1 MPRPARNAIVMN
13 TAVRLIGPPRHPYLS
28 RLKSVC
34 QRHGGSSVE
43 DLGCLVHM
51 PGPDGEGWKLYLEL
65 AADYGRMTGNSD
77 VTRLGKGCRPSDQNR
92 PYMVRAINKYASPR
106 RLDFGWC
113 N

>member
-51 PGPDGEGWKLYLEL
+51 PGPDGESWKLYLEL
-65 AADYGRMTGNSD
+65 AADYGRMTGNTERCYESD
-77 VTRLGKGCRPSDQNR
+77 SE
-92 PYMVRAINKYASPR
+92 SPEQATATGAQHWGHSTPR
-106 RLDFGWC
+106 EDG
-113 N
+113 